1 MGFLGGGC
9 NDIFDW
15 FICYMNIIF
24 IDLFDDNIMI
34 KIFIFIVDW
43 YFVKGFDFFF
53 GRLGKVRL
61 MLFRGVYLYMYFG
74 ENYEMK

>member
-1 MGFLGGGC
+1 
-9 NDIFDW
+9 
-15 FICYMNIIF
+15 MNIIF

-43 YFVKGFDFFF
+43 YFVKGFDVFF

-61 MLFRGVYLYMYFG
+61 VVVMV
-74 ENYEMK
+74 